1 MNLNVIDSGSGTP
14 VVWIHGFPLSSA
26 VYQRQVSIEGLRHIV
41 PDLPGFGRSS
51 APESDMTMETYAQAV
66 LHELDARGI
75 EKAWFA
81 GVSMGGYVCLA
92 LARVAPQ
99 RMRGLILID
108 TRETADDAQGKQG
121 RYDSI
126 AKVRHGGIAPVVE
139 AMLPKMLTGSA
150 SKELVEEVRA
160 IMESSSDK
168 GVIAALRAMAER
180 PDSSALLPK
189 LTVPV
194 LVIVGEEDVITPPSD
209 AQRMAA
215 AIPNAKLVI
224 VKGAAHLSQMEKPE
238 EFNRAVKGFVR

>member
-51 APESDMTMETYAQAV
+51 PPESDMTMETYAQAV

-150 SKELVEEVRA
+150 SKELVAEVRA

-180 PDSSALLPK
+180 PDSSPLLPK

>member
-14 VVWIHGFPLSSA
+14 VVWIHGFPLSSS
-26 VYQRQVSIEGLRHIV
+26 VYQPQMSIAGMRHIV
-41 PDLPGFGRSS
+41 PDLPGFGRSP
-51 APESDMTMETYAQAV
+51 AAESDMTMETYAQAV

-75 EKAWFA
+75 EQAWFA

-92 LARVAPQ
+92 LARIAPE

-108 TRETADDAQGKQG
+108 TRETADDAQGKKG

-139 AMLPKMLTGSA
+139 SMLPKMLSASA
-150 SKELVEEVRA
+150 SKELVAEVRE

-168 GVIAALRAMAER
+168 GVISALRAMAER

-189 LTVPV
+189 LNVPV
-194 LVIVGEEDVITPPSD
+194 LVIVGDEDVITPPSD

-224 VKGAAHLSQMEKPE
+224 IKAAGHLSQMEKPE
-238 EFNRAVKGFVR
+238 EFNQAVKAFVR